1 MSKSISQIRQEFD
14 GADEKSGEEL
24 CRLYAGDARAGVQ
37 NLIARYRRRQDA
49 LKKEKARLGEMMF
62 YEKKYSGYERICGI
76 DEAGRGP
83 LAGPVVAGAV
93 ILPKDCEILG
103 VNDSKKLSA

>member
-37 NLIARYRRRQDA
+37 NLIARYRRRQAA
-49 LKKEKARLGEMMF
+49 LKKERARLDEMMF

-83 LAGPVVAGAV
+83 LQVRWLPVRLFFRKTVRSWA
-93 ILPKDCEILG
+93 
-103 VNDSKKLSA
+103 

>member
-37 NLIARYRRRQDA
+37 NLIARYRRRQAA
-49 LKKEKARLGEMMF
+49 LKKRK
-62 YEKKYSGYERICGI
+62 
-76 DEAGRGP
+76 
-83 LAGPVVAGAV
+83 GA
-93 ILPKDCEILG
+93 
-103 VNDSKKLSA
+103 SR

>member
-49 LKKEKARLGEMMF
+49 LKKERARLDEMLF
-62 YEKKYSGYERICGI
+62 
-76 DEAGRGP
+76 
-83 LAGPVVAGAV
+83 
-93 ILPKDCEILG
+93 
-103 VNDSKKLSA
+103 